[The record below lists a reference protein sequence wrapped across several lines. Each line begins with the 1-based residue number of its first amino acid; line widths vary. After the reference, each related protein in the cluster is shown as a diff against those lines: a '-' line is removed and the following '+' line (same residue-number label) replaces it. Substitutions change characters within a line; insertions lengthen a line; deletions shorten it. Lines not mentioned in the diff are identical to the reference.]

1 MAWIRLRANVVTDV
15 TDVTNQRSTNVTA
28 VPLCNNRSATVP
40 NGLRRNGVLERSER
54 LPTVGTESLGL
65 DQLRLH

>member
-54 LPTVGTESLGL
+54 LPTVGTGSLGL